1 MDILTKYI
9 VRSNNL
15 VWRIID
21 GEAFLMTEDGKK
33 VHMLNKVGTLIWQY
47 ADGSLPIKGIISKIL
62 ERFDIDEETAKK
74 DSLEFINKLVDMK
87 MLTIT
92 ERFP

>member
-1 MDILTKYI
+1 MDTLTKYI
-9 VRSNNL
+9 VRSNSL

-21 GEAFLMTEDGKK
+21 GETFLMAEDGKK
-33 VHMLNKVGTLIWQY
+33 MHMLNKVGTLIWHY

-62 ERFDIDEETAKK
+62 ERFDIDEETAKN
-74 DSLEFINKLVDMK
+74 DCLEFINKLADMK

-92 ERFP
+92 ERL

>member
-1 MDILTKYI
+1 MDILAKSI
-9 VRSNNL
+9 VRSNGL

-33 VHMLNKVGTLIWQY
+33 VHMINKVGTLIWEC
-47 ADGSLPIKGIISKIL
+47 ADGSIPIERIIDKIL
-62 ERFDIDEETAKK
+62 KRFDIDAETAKN
-74 DSLEFINKLVDMK
+74 DCLDFIHELVGTK

-92 ERFP
+92 ERL

>member
-21 GEAFLMTEDGKK
+21 GEVFLMTEDGKK

-92 ERFP
+92 ERSP

>member
-1 MDILTKYI
+1 
-9 VRSNNL
+9 
-15 VWRIID
+15 
-21 GEAFLMTEDGKK
+21 MTEDGKK

-92 ERFP
+92 ERSP

>member
-33 VHMLNKVGTLIWQY
+33 VHMLNKIGTLIWQY

>member
-1 MDILTKYI
+1 MDILAKTI
-9 VRSNNL
+9 LRSNGL

-33 VHMLNKVGTLIWQY
+33 VHMINKVGTLIWEC
-47 ADGSLPIKGIISKIL
+47 ADGSTPIESIIAKIL
-62 ERFDIDEETAKK
+62 RRFDIDAETAKR
-74 DSLEFINKLVDMK
+74 DCLDFVHELVGTK

-92 ERFP
+92 ERL